1 MSIVSNYVS
10 EEAAAA
16 LKRQQK
22 MATASSLFVSVLII
36 ILIGLIMALIFL
48 PSFRTVSPTIVAY
61 SGNQP
66 EEEEIK
72 KPEMTNQ
79 VQRKPSAPSSSMAKV
94 IASSSPST
102 VSIPVPDTDV
112 PDPALDF
119 GDGDDFGEGWGSGS
133 GSGAGGGGTSFF
145 GQKSNAQLIAYVID
159 YSASMGGERDK
170 LMRAELTKSL
180 KQLSPDAK
188 FQMIFF
194 AGPAWVAGNEVKM
207 KANKEAEVKGGKG
220 GHSFDWVTKGGAHN
234 WVTKGK
240 KQEPEWMQAS
250 DSQLKK
256 SLKVVQDTKLVW
268 GTTWEPALEMAL
280 RLDPPPQVIYFMT
293 DGSAGPNSGRT
304 AASIGAK
311 AKRDGI
317 VINTVALM
325 QPKAEDALDDLAK
338 RTGGGFTVVQAGGK
352 VVKKR

>member
-10 EEAAAA
+10 EEAAQA
-16 LKRQQK
+16 LKRQQRV
-22 MATASSLFVSVLII
+22 ATASSIFVSVLVLV
-36 ILIGLIMALIFL
+36 LIALVMALILL
-48 PSFRTVSPTIVAY
+48 PAFRTTSPTIVAY
-61 SGNQP
+61 NSNQP

-79 VQRKPSAPSSSMAKV
+79 VQRKPSAPSSSMARV
-94 IASSSPST
+94 IASASPST
-102 VSIPVPDTDV
+102 VSVPVPDTDV
-112 PDPALDF
+112 PEPSLDF

-133 GSGAGGGGTSFF
+133 GSGSGGGGTTFF

-180 KQLSPDAK
+180 KQLHPDAK

-207 KANKEAEVKGGKG
+207 KQNKTAEVKGGKG
-220 GHSFDWVTKGGAHN
+220 GHTYDWETKGGAHR
-234 WVTKGK
+234 WETKGK

-256 SLKVVQDTKLVW
+256 SLEIVKNTKLVW

-304 AASIGAK
+304 AATIGAK

-325 QPKAEDALDDLAK
+325 QPKAEEALDDLAK
-338 RTGGGFTVVQAGGK
+338 RTGGAFTVVQQGGK